1 MPTLKAGASLGEPG
15 CSKRPRRRVASLRG
29 FSSGRT
35 WAGSVLSVHFAFS
48 FRAAFPGTRRES
60 ARSIADP
67 RTEIPSTK
75 ECLRRGGL
83 SNPAPAILY
92 RRRGSFLIPVASS
105 SRTPPSDRDN
115 RRSLRHVEGPELW
128 AITRCPIRRTW
139 SAIPITKG
147 LISDVQFTFIY
158 GLVPRG
164 VEVPGRLNHEKLT
177 LLGVIVGAALL
188 TATPFSLQTS
198 QKSVVLS
205 LDSAEARV
213 GRPLTAMSVAGVHRR
228 AHRRAY
234 RHGHYYYY

>member
-1 MPTLKAGASLGEPG
+1 MVDLACDLGTQGLCSL
-15 CSKRPRRRVASLRG
+15 
-29 FSSGRT
+29 
-35 WAGSVLSVHFAFS
+35 
-48 FRAAFPGTRRES
+48 FPGTGRGRP
-60 ARSIADP
+60 RSIVDP